1 MTEATAV
8 VTEEEEE
15 ATAEVAEVAMIEA
28 IMIEM
33 MEAPGEEEEE
43 EEAAAEVEEEVEEDM
58 EIEMEEEEDLE
69 IEGMIMEE
77 VEEVIETM
85 TITTMVEAGE
95 TEMLIEEVVTETEVL
110 LDINQ
115 ETTITVAMMTK
126 ASLDQIL
133 LNLLTEVD
141 LPLSL
146 GKIQLQ
152 SLLEP
157 QVVMLF
163 MLVT

>member
-1 MTEATAV
+1 MTEATVV

-157 QVVMLF
+157 QVAMLF

>member
-1 MTEATAV
+1 MT
-8 VTEEEEE
+8 
-15 ATAEVAEVAMIEA
+15 
-28 IMIEM
+28 
-33 MEAPGEEEEE
+33 
-43 EEAAAEVEEEVEEDM
+43 
-58 EIEMEEEEDLE
+58 
-69 IEGMIMEE
+69 
-77 VEEVIETM
+77 EEVIETM

-157 QVVMLF
+157 QVAMLF